1 MALSLKNNKRIHLNR
16 DEALKELKS
25 EKMVTMTILVPLSLK
40 EDVKIKTIQ
49 NKTNVTNLILEFLRT
64 YVNKEGETVTN
75 AHKIEEMQDH
85 LNRLAKE
92 LNDLSS
98 ELKDIF

>member
-49 NKTNVTNLILEFLRT
+49 E
-64 YVNKEGETVTN
+64 
-75 AHKIEEMQDH
+75 
-85 LNRLAKE
+85 
-92 LNDLSS
+92 
-98 ELKDIF
+98 